1 MPRQGNG
8 GRDELRHGSASTTEP
23 TQATL
28 GEVTPTPSRAA
39 VPATPTPD
47 RRGLGREP
55 RARPRGGPLADRV
68 PVTPSARTFGPLRAR
83 SLHVWPVSSSPGGG
97 VARPTG
103 VGGVPR
109 PGGYCVGAP
118 AMLAVAAT
126 AAAATVPRPCGVITW
141 GGAAR
146 EAVRGR
152 RPRPSAAPSSS
163 VAGCGPRHRSALPRA
178 PPTSQRARRR
188 LLHSRFSVL
197 ARTETA
203 LLPAL
208 PTRICPQCPLQHVTL
223 TGWAAR
229 SAPSTS
235 SAWAAGA
242 SSLQH
247 EAGPCSLTCW
257 DGPPTPRTGPASPAG
272 AWGMGTPAGTPRPAA
287 LPTPGPPAAPASGT
301 RAMPV

>member
-55 RARPRGGPLADRV
+55 RARPRGGPLAARV
-68 PVTPSARTFGPLRAR
+68 PVTLSARTSGPLRAR
-83 SLHVWPVSSSPGGG
+83 SLRVWPVSSSPGGG

-152 RPRPSAAPSSS
+152 RPRPSCCGRTADGGGSWRPLSAMRRGGSVQLRGRVQPPAQERAAPCAPH
-163 VAGCGPRHRSALPRA
+163 VPAGPSASPPLTLLCARQDRDGFAPCPPHTHLSPVPTTARDPHGVGSALSPLNLLGLGC
-178 PPTSQRARRR
+178 RR
-188 LLHSRFSVL
+188 LLPATRSRPVL
-197 ARTETA
+197 PH
-203 LLPAL
+203 LL
-208 PTRICPQCPLQHVTL
+208 
-223 TGWAAR
+223 GR
-229 SAPSTS
+229 SPDPS
-235 SAWAAGA
+235 
-242 SSLQH
+242 H
-247 EAGPCSLTCW
+247 
-257 DGPPTPRTGPASPAG
+257 
-272 AWGMGTPAGTPRPAA
+272 
-287 LPTPGPPAAPASGT
+287 
-301 RAMPV
+301 RAC

>member
-163 VAGCGPRHRSALPRA
+163 VAGCGPHVPAGPSASPPLTLLCARQDRDGFAPGPPHTHLSPVPTTARDPHGVGSALSPLNLLGLGC
-178 PPTSQRARRR
+178 RR
-188 LLHSRFSVL
+188 LLPATRSRPVL
-197 ARTETA
+197 PH
-203 LLPAL
+203 LL
-208 PTRICPQCPLQHVTL
+208 
-223 TGWAAR
+223 GR
-229 SAPSTS
+229 SPDPS
-235 SAWAAGA
+235 
-242 SSLQH
+242 H
-247 EAGPCSLTCW
+247 
-257 DGPPTPRTGPASPAG
+257 
-272 AWGMGTPAGTPRPAA
+272 
-287 LPTPGPPAAPASGT
+287 
-301 RAMPV
+301 RAC